1 MKKLQVSLPDDL
13 REQLDVVVAKSG
25 NSLGEEI
32 RQRLERTIEQ
42 DALDPVTR
50 ELLTGIA
57 DLAAGVQADLGTP
70 WHAYGE
76 VLNVF
81 AAAVA
86 QHLADY
92 KPLSP
97 GEFGDLFRDMGFGR
111 PAASQLKE
119 APDVLGATIARA
131 NQRMHSYEYLQRL
144 QAARPTIKP
153 GSGLLKK
160 EEGLSHM
167 RKRLQA
173 ARQRKPKK
181 E

>member
-1 MKKLQVSLPDDL
+1 VKQLKISLPDTL
-13 REQLDVVVAKSG
+13 RDQLDAAVAKSG

-42 DALDPVTR
+42 DALDPITR

-86 QHLADY
+86 RHLADY
-92 KPLSP
+92 TPLPP
-97 GEFGDLFRDMGFGR
+97 GGVAGLFRAMGFDE
-111 PAASQLKE
+111 PAARQLKE
-119 APDVLGATIARA
+119 APDVLGATIART

-144 QAARPTIKP
+144 QAARPTLRP
-153 GSGLLKK
+153 GSGLFKKK
-160 EEGLSHM
+160 EDKS
-167 RKRLQA
+167 
-173 ARQRKPKK
+173 
-181 E
+181 

>member
-1 MKKLQVSLPDDL
+1 MHDRLRQSDLGVS
-13 REQLDVVVAKSG
+13 
-25 NSLGEEI
+25 EEI
-32 RQRLERTIEQ
+32 RRRVERTFVE

-50 ELLTGIA
+50 ELLAGIV

-76 VLNVF
+76 VLDVF

-86 QHLADY
+86 RHIADY
-92 KPLSP
+92 KPLP
-97 GEFGDLFRDMGFGR
+97 QGGVEGLFRDMGFGE

-131 NQRMHSYEYLQRL
+131 NQRMHSYEHLRRL
-144 QAARPTIKP
+144 QAERSRATTER
-153 GSGLLKK
+153 
-160 EEGLSHM
+160 ERVRRGLSRM
-167 RKRLQA
+167 
-173 ARQRKPKK
+173 RKPKG